1 LRREPQVVASY
12 CQGFQ
17 RKAGQGV
24 YMTQLVHLA
33 YVSTSRRELS
43 IKCIS
48 DLLEVGRKSNKEHG
62 ITGMLLYKNG
72 TFMQV
77 IEGLESDIHLLFLN
91 IQQDSRHIDINLL
104 SIEPIPHRS
113 FSEWSMEFTT
123 EPSEKLVGFTDFLS
137 LKSELNIPSLAAQT
151 LLLGFK

>member
-1 LRREPQVVASY
+1 
-12 CQGFQ
+12 
-17 RKAGQGV
+17 
-24 YMTQLVHLA
+24 
-33 YVSTSRRELS
+33 
-43 IKCIS
+43 
-48 DLLEVGRKSNKEHG
+48 
-62 ITGMLLYKNG
+62 
-72 TFMQV
+72 MQV